1 MKVRALVGLCKL
13 GASGGH
19 DASLRPFADGSS
31 TKLAEACRRFL
42 INPGKDDDLRRW
54 AAEGLSFLTLD
65 AEVKERLIEDEVKFL
80 SSIFFKFPTSK
91 LENVLVK
98 E

>member
-1 MKVRALVGLCKL
+1 MVGLCKV
-13 GASGGH
+13 GASGGS

-54 AAEGLSFLTLD
+54 AAEGLSFLTMD
-65 AEVKERLIEDEVKFL
+65 ADVKERLIEDRVNIFL
-80 SSIFFKFPTSK
+80 LNEQFFLGITS
-91 LENVLVK
+91 V
-98 E
+98 